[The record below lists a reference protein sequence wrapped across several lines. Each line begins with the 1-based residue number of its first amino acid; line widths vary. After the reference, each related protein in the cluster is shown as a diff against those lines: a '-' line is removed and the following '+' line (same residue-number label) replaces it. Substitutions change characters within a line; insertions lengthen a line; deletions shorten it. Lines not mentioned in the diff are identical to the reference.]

1 MKVARTPK
9 ESAEHP
15 SGTTGPRHLAEVVIR
30 PRGRW
35 AVVHVRELWAFRD
48 LLSSFAVRDLRLR
61 YRQTALG
68 AAWVVVQPL
77 VGAAIFTF
85 VFGKV
90 AGLPSEGV
98 PYLALAYTGLV
109 AWTLFSG
116 ILTKSSAS
124 LVGNASLV
132 SKVYFPRLL
141 LPLSVVASGLVDLSV
156 ALAVLAVILAVYGIV
171 PGPGLLLLPV
181 WLLLVVLLALGVGL
195 IACSL
200 MVRYRDVQYVL
211 PVMTQFLLFGSPV
224 AYALSAVPQHLQVF
238 VAVNPLTGLLEGFRW
253 SLLDAGDL
261 PVLAVI
267 WSAVFACTA
276 FVLGSLAFASLER
289 EFADVI

>member
-1 MKVARTPK
+1 MRGGRVPR
-9 ESAEHP
+9 EGAEDA
-15 SGTTGPRHLAEVVIR
+15 SGSSGPRPSTEVLIR

-35 AVVHVRELWAFRD
+35 AVVHVGELWAFRD
-48 LLSSFAVRDLRLR
+48 LLASFAVRDLRLR

-98 PYLALAYTGLV
+98 PYLVLAYTGLV

-141 LPLSVVASGLVDLSV
+141 LPLSVVASGLVDLAV
-156 ALAVLAVILAVYGIV
+156 ALAVLAVMLAVYGIV
-171 PGPGLLLLPV
+171 PGTGLLLLPV
-181 WLLLVVLLALGVGL
+181 WLLLVVLLSLGIGL

-224 AYALSAVPQHLQVF
+224 AYALAAVPQHLQVF
-238 VAVNPLTGLLEGFRW
+238 VAANPLTGLLEGFRW
-253 SLLDAGDL
+253 SLLNTGEL
-261 PVLAVI
+261 PLVAVV
-267 WSAVFACTA
+267 WSAVFACVA